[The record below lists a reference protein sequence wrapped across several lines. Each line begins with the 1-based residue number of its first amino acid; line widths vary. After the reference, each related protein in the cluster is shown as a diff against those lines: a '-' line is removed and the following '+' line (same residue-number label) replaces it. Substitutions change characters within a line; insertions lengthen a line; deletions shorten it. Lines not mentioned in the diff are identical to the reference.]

1 MNKKMLSL
9 LLSLIVTMFLII
21 KFNLEPLYLVVIL
34 VLGSIL
40 INYSLKHSKK
50 KYNKL
55 SIITSIV
62 LSIIY
67 VICDSLEKTSFINI
81 FNRYLLLNLSG
92 YFVIFYFSITNLFM
106 FIDKYKKNKIEDK
119 KIYIGNLE
127 ILSTSRFSFLV
138 NFILFFLINI
148 LFLIKFYPGLL
159 TYDSYNE
166 LMQAKGVIPLM
177 NNHSILHSSILM
189 LFVKFGLLFKSVNI
203 GVFLFLIFQTA
214 LVSLTFSYILYF
226 MAKEKVPVL
235 FRVFAALFFLF
246 HPINI
251 FYTISLWKD
260 VLFSLSFIIYSILIY
275 YYSKDKDYFNNKKN
289 IIIFIIVSLLVMY
302 FRNNGV
308 YVVILSLLVLFI
320 LNRSNYKKILPIFLS
335 IIGLFFISKLII
347 FNALNIKDYEIKE
360 TLSFPSQ
367 SIARIYK
374 YDNNKL
380 TNKEKKE
387 IEKFYSKKIGEVYKP
402 IISDNTKN
410 ELKQEYLLKHKGD
423 YLKLNFKLFFKYNKR
438 YLESFINNNYGYYYM
453 NTYYPSIIIDQT
465 DEQGIKHAHIDFLF
479 VMLFLVLIVLF
490 VLLTLLWNLK
500 NKSNILLFGLL
511 IPVALSMPFKIH
523 DNALVSL
530 LFNIGFYVT
539 ITFLTLLYNIKN
551 KNNIWY
557 YIPVIILWVSI
568 LFSPVF
574 AEFRYLYPVFL
585 LIPVFIGLTMKKVD
599 D

>member
-1 MNKKMLSL
+1 MLSL